1 MTLAADQ
8 TVLDRIRAEYL
19 EMPGMRLKVEQ
30 LQRLVGVE
38 RSMCEG
44 VLASLVGAKFLYWVR
59 RASPLDQPSFR
70 ARPPRPI
77 RPQSALLK
85 QRFQNRWRCEYTIA
99 MTRMTTMMRN

>member
-30 LQRLVGVE
+30 LQRLIGVE

-44 VLASLVGAKFLYWVR
+44 VLASLVGA
-59 RASPLDQPSFR
+59 
-70 ARPPRPI
+70 
-77 RPQSALLK
+77 
-85 QRFQNRWRCEYTIA
+85 
-99 MTRMTTMMRN
+99 

>member
-30 LQRLVGVE
+30 LQRLIGVE

-44 VLASLVGAKFLYWVR
+44 VLASLVGAKFLYIK
-59 RASPLDQPSFR
+59 SDGSY
-70 ARPPRPI
+70 ARLTAESSLAPAR
-77 RPQSALLK
+77 
-85 QRFQNRWRCEYTIA
+85 
-99 MTRMTTMMRN
+99 